1 LTNPSLTPT
10 KKKKPMKKIRLIAFI
25 IPLSLIIANC
35 NSAKKGKSEYVEVKK
50 ISYKT
55 DIEPI
60 IANSCTPC
68 HIPPQGRKEPLE
80 NYTNVKAHIVSIL
93 ERVQLPQDNRK
104 FMPPVNKKPALT
116 TEQIALLIKWQ
127 QQNMPE

>member
-1 LTNPSLTPT
+1 
-10 KKKKPMKKIRLIAFI
+10 MKKLKLTLFVLPFALVLI
-25 IPLSLIIANC
+25 NC
-35 NSAKKGKSEYVEVKK
+35 NSAKKGAEYTTVEKK

-80 NYTNVKAHIVSIL
+80 NYDHVKANIGAIL
-93 ERVQLPQDNRK
+93 ERTQLPQDNRK

-116 TEQIALLIKWQ
+116 TDQVALLIKWQ
-127 QQNMPE
+127 QQNMAE

>member
-1 LTNPSLTPT
+1 
-10 KKKKPMKKIRLIAFI
+10 MKKLKLIF
-25 IPLSLIIANC
+25 LILPISIVLINC
-35 NSAKKGKSEYVEVKK
+35 NSTKKGTEYTAVEKK

-80 NYTNVKAHIVSIL
+80 NYDHVKANIGAIL
-93 ERVQLPQDNRK
+93 ERIQLPLDNRK

-116 TEQIALLIKWQ
+116 TDQVALLVKWQ
-127 QQNMPE
+127 QQNMAE

>member
-1 LTNPSLTPT
+1 
-10 KKKKPMKKIRLIAFI
+10 MLIV
-25 IPLSLIIANC
+25 NC
-35 NSAKKGKSEYVEVKK
+35 NSAKKGKSDYVEVKK

-68 HIPPQGRKEPLE
+68 HIPPQGSKEPLE
-80 NYTNVKAHIVSIL
+80 NYEHVKTNIAAVL
-93 ERVQLPQDNRK
+93 QRVQLPQDDRRV
-104 FMPPVNKKPALT
+104 MPPANKKAALT
-116 TEQIALLIKWQ
+116 TDQIAVLIKWQ

>member
-1 LTNPSLTPT
+1 
-10 KKKKPMKKIRLIAFI
+10 MKKLKFALLIL
-25 IPLSLIIANC
+25 PLSLVLMNC
-35 NSAKKGKSEYVEVKK
+35 NSTKKGAEYTKVEKK

-80 NYTNVKAHIVSIL
+80 NYDHVKTNIGAIL

-116 TEQIALLIKWQ
+116 ADQLAVLIKWQ
-127 QQNMPE
+127 QQGMTE

>member
-1 LTNPSLTPT
+1 
-10 KKKKPMKKIRLIAFI
+10 MKKLKLALLILPFSI
-25 IPLSLIIANC
+25 ILMNC
-35 NSAKKGKSEYVEVKK
+35 NSTKKGTEYSTAEKK

-80 NYTNVKAHIVSIL
+80 NYNHVKENIDAIL
-93 ERVQLPQDNRK
+93 ERVHLPQDNRK

-116 TEQIALLIKWQ
+116 TDQVALLAKWQ
-127 QQNMPE
+127 EQGMAE

>member
-1 LTNPSLTPT
+1 
-10 KKKKPMKKIRLIAFI
+10 MKKARLITLLL
-25 IPLSLIIANC
+25 PLSLLIVNC
-35 NSAKKGKSEYVEVKK
+35 NSAKKGKSDYVEVKK

-55 DIEPI
+55 DVEPI
-60 IANSCTPC
+60 IANSCSPC

-80 NYTNVKAHIVSIL
+80 NYEHVKANIGAIL

-116 TEQIALLIKWQ
+116 ADQLSVLLKWQ
-127 QQNMPE
+127 QQGMQE

>member
-1 LTNPSLTPT
+1 
-10 KKKKPMKKIRLIAFI
+10 MKKLKLSLLIL
-25 IPLSLIIANC
+25 PLSLVLMNC
-35 NSAKKGKSEYVEVKK
+35 NSTKKGAEYTTVEKK
-50 ISYKT
+50 INYKT

-80 NYTNVKAHIVSIL
+80 NYDHVKAHIVAIL
-93 ERVQLPQDNRK
+93 ERTQLPQDNRK

-116 TEQIALLIKWQ
+116 TDQVALLVKWQ
-127 QQNMPE
+127 EQGMIE

>member
-1 LTNPSLTPT
+1 
-10 KKKKPMKKIRLIAFI
+10 MKKARLIAFI
-25 IPLSLIIANC
+25 IPLSMLIVNC
-35 NSAKKGKSEYVEVKK
+35 NSAKKGKSDYVEVKK

-60 IANSCTPC
+60 IVNSCTPC

-80 NYTNVKAHIVSIL
+80 NYDHVKANIGAIL
-93 ERVQLPQDNRK
+93 DRVQLPQDNRK

-116 TEQIALLIKWQ
+116 AGQLAVLIKWQ